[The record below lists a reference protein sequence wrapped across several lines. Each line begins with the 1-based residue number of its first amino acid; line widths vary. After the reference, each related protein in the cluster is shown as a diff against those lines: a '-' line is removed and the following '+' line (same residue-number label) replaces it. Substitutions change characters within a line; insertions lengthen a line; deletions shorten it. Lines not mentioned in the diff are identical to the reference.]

1 MFSQRLQK
9 IFWLLREWWF
19 EGGGLSESGKK
30 ETFVMKIFFSDNVE
44 WSSENLWKMISA
56 DVKANKN
63 NKKWNPVWKVSKY
76 GDISGSY
83 FISGQYLSVFSPN
96 TGKYGP
102 EFRHFSCSERSSNC
116 ILQFFIRSTFKTRN
130 TMEKILVSILFILI
144 LSAGNRGVG
153 LFLLN
158 GQNPLSVTKVIV
170 DSPLKLEE
178 NKFLYIEIEVQ
189 LWNFNLNR
197 WSNQN

>member
-19 EGGGLSESGKK
+19 VGGGLSESVKK

-44 WSSENLWKMISA
+44 WSSENLWIMISA

-63 NKKWNPVWKVSKY
+63 NKKWSTVWKVSKY
-76 GDISGSY
+76 GVISGSY

-102 EFRHFSCSERSSNC
+102 EFGHFSCSERSSDC
-116 ILQFFIRSTFKTRN
+116 ILQFFIRSNFKTRN
-130 TMEKILVSILFILI
+130 TMEKILVSIYP
-144 LSAGNRGVG
+144 SWYC
-153 LFLLN
+153 
-158 GQNPLSVTKVIV
+158 PLGTEGWGFFCLTDKI
-170 DSPLKLEE
+170 
-178 NKFLYIEIEVQ
+178 
-189 LWNFNLNR
+189 R
-197 WSNQN
+197 

>member
-19 EGGGLSESGKK
+19 VKK

-63 NKKWNPVWKVSKY
+63 NKKWNTVWKVSKY
-76 GDISGSY
+76 RVISGSY

-102 EFRHFSCSERSSNC
+102 EFGHFSCSERSSDC
-116 ILQFFIRSTFKTRN
+116 ILQFFIKSTFKTRN
-130 TMEKILVSILFILI
+130 TMEKILVSIPSILI
-144 LSAGNRGVG
+144 LSTRNRGVG
-153 LFLLN
+153 FFLLN
-158 GQNPLSVTKVIV
+158 GQNPLSLTKVICR
-170 DSPLKLEE
+170 PALKTWR
-178 NKFLYIEIEVQ
+178 K
-189 LWNFNLNR
+189 
-197 WSNQN
+197 